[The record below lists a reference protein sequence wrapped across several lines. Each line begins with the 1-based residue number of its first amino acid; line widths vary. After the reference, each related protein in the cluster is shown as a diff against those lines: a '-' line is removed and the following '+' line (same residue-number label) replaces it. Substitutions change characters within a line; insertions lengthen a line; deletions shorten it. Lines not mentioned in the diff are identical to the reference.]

1 MTTAHKT
8 TILDRPLKA
17 LEVDPSWYQSYWYDR
32 PQPELR
38 KPSFRSVQVLVWAA
52 VFFVGVYL
60 AL

>member
-8 TILDRPLKA
+8 STLARAPKA
-17 LEVDPSWYQSYWYDR
+17 FEVDTSWYQSYWYDR
-32 PQPELR
+32 PEPR
-38 KPSFRSVQVLVWAA
+38 KPSSRSVQVLVWAA